1 MRNCSLKAVS
11 KNPKNF
17 LVLENTHFSI
27 CQVKSWLLKISPL
40 CHIFRLISYLKNL
53 VYVRMFK
60 DTFPTGSRM
69 LDNMKV
75 NGENGE
81 PKIKEIL
88 LFIKK

>member
-1 MRNCSLKAVS
+1 M
-11 KNPKNF
+11 
-17 LVLENTHFSI
+17 I
-27 CQVKSWLLKISPL
+27 
-40 CHIFRLISYLKNL
+40 
-53 VYVRMFK
+53 K

-88 LFIKK
+88 LFMKKYWSGNQTAGLGTSQSNIVSVFTLCPSSKSC